1 MVSDPAIIAEPGG
14 CAGEVRGRAPA
25 PALPPDAAR
34 LSTPARAARRAAQR
48 RRATIARHGRTPHGP
63 RVLTPRAV
71 PAVPADLLPAER
83 DRRRAAVA
91 RFLVRTMRS
100 VPMPGVPPFS
110 RRDRMV
116 LGAAVA
122 LEALVVG
129 LIAAASHR

>member
-25 PALPPDAAR
+25 PALPPDSAR

-48 RRATIARHGRTPHGP
+48 RRATIARHGRIRHGP
-63 RVLTPRAV
+63 RVPTPRAT
-71 PAVPADLLPAER
+71 PTLPADLMPAER

-91 RFLVRTMRS
+91 QLLVRTMRS

-116 LGAAVA
+116 LGTVVV

-129 LIAAASHR
+129 LIAAASQR